1 MRNKIITSFFCLLL
15 AVSALIGL
23 LMPDRY
29 YSEREKRTLTQKP
42 KFTVANFIS
51 GEFSDELEKY
61 LTDQVPLRD
70 GWVTMK
76 TYMELAIGKRESVGV
91 YICKD
96 KYLMDKFTSY
106 SKKQLVANAAALV
119 DLQEKLAAEGISM
132 NTILVPMAAQVLT
145 DKLPAYAPVAD
156 YAAILQVLTDA
167 GVDTTDVL
175 SALVAHSSE
184 NIYYR
189 TDHHWTSL
197 GAYYAYCAW
206 RGIEPNVDEWTQE
219 VLCDDFYGTTWNK
232 VPLPTVPAEEI
243 TAWYKH
249 INRSVS
255 YNNGQYETDSL
266 YERKYLSGSDQYA
279 VFLNLFPI
287 SRGGLCRGPCP
298 RPALFQGRCD
308 GIRQRERYHRYAGA
322 VRYAELCEGYKA
334 ALLTETAR
342 SLRGAGQKADGQ
354 RAVGFC
360 PFCRLCAGEA
370 GDLLRKTERRKNFA
384 KRGLTMEVRVL

>member
-232 VPLPTVPAEEI
+232 VSLPSVPAEEI

-255 YNNGQYETDSL
+255 YNNGQYETDSI

-279 VFLNLFPI
+279 VFLNSNQAQTVIEGSGKSGKLLLIKDSYGNTFSQFPVE
-287 SRGGLCRGPCP
+287 
-298 RPALFQGRCD
+298 D
-308 GIRQRERYHRYAGA
+308 
-322 VRYAELCEGYKA
+322 YAEVHVLDLRFFKGDV
-334 ALLTETAR
+334 TEYAKENGITDTLVLYGTQSFVKDTR
-342 SLRGAGQKADGQ
+342 LR
-354 RAVGFC
+354 F
-360 PFCRLCAGEA
+360 
-370 GDLLRKTERRKNFA
+370 
-384 KRGLTMEVRVL
+384 

>member
-1 MRNKIITSFFCLLL
+1 MRNKTITSFFCLLL

-42 KFTVANFIS
+42 KFTVADFIS
-51 GEFSDELEKY
+51 GKFSDNLEGY

-76 TYMELAIGKRESVGV
+76 TYMELAIGKRESGGV

-106 SKKQLVANAAALV
+106 SKKQLAANAAALA

-145 DKLPAYAPVAD
+145 D
-156 YAAILQVLTDA
+156 A

-175 SALVAHSSE
+175 SVLAAHSGE

-206 RGIEPNVDEWTQE
+206 RGIEPNAGEWTQE

-232 VPLPTVPAEEI
+232 VPLPSVPAEKI
-243 TAWYKH
+243 TAWYQH
-249 INRSVS
+249 LDRHVS
-255 YNNGQYETDSL
+255 YNNGQYETDSI

-279 VFLNLFPI
+279 VFLNSNQAQTVIEGSGKSGKLLLIKDSYGNTFSQFPVE
-287 SRGGLCRGPCP
+287 
-298 RPALFQGRCD
+298 D
-308 GIRQRERYHRYAGA
+308 
-322 VRYAELCEGYKA
+322 YAEVHVLDLRFFKGDVTEYAKENDITD
-334 ALLTETAR
+334 ALVLYGVQNFVKDTN
-342 SLRGAGQKADGQ
+342 LR
-354 RAVGFC
+354 F
-360 PFCRLCAGEA
+360 
-370 GDLLRKTERRKNFA
+370 
-384 KRGLTMEVRVL
+384 

>member
-76 TYMELAIGKRESVGV
+76 TYMELTIGKRESGGV

-156 YAAILQVLTDA
+156 YAAILQVLTAA

-175 SALVAHSSE
+175 SALAAHSSE

-255 YNNGQYETDSL
+255 YNNGQYETDSI

-279 VFLNLFPI
+279 VFLNSNQAQTVIEGSGKSGKLLLIKDSYGNTFSQFPVE
-287 SRGGLCRGPCP
+287 
-298 RPALFQGRCD
+298 D
-308 GIRQRERYHRYAGA
+308 
-322 VRYAELCEGYKA
+322 YAEVHVLDLRFFKGDV
-334 ALLTETAR
+334 TEYAKENGITDTLVLYGTQSFVKDTR
-342 SLRGAGQKADGQ
+342 LR
-354 RAVGFC
+354 F
-360 PFCRLCAGEA
+360 
-370 GDLLRKTERRKNFA
+370 
-384 KRGLTMEVRVL
+384 

>member
-1 MRNKIITSFFCLLL
+1 MRNKTITSFFCLLL

-23 LMPDRY
+23 LMPDCY

-51 GEFSDELEKY
+51 GEFSGELEKY

-76 TYMELAIGKRESVGV
+76 TYMELAIGKRESGGV

-106 SKKQLVANAAALV
+106 SKKQLAANAAALA
-119 DLQEKLAAEGISM
+119 DLQEKLAAEGVSM

-145 DKLPAYAPVAD
+145 DKLPAHAPVAD

-175 SALVAHSSE
+175 SVLAAYSSE

-206 RGIEPNVDEWTQE
+206 RGIEPNADEWTQE
-219 VLCDDFYGTTWNK
+219 VLCNNFRGTAWNK

-249 INRSVS
+249 EYRAVS
-255 YNNGQYETDSL
+255 YNGGEYKTNSI

-279 VFLNLFPI
+279 VFLNSNQAQTVISGSRKRGKLLLIKDSYGNTFSQFPVE
-287 SRGGLCRGPCP
+287 
-298 RPALFQGRCD
+298 D
-308 GIRQRERYHRYAGA
+308 
-322 VRYAELCEGYKA
+322 YAEVHVLD
-334 ALLTETAR
+334 
-342 SLRGAGQKADGQ
+342 LRFFK
-354 RAVGFC
+354 
-360 PFCRLCAGEA
+360 
-370 GDLLRKTERRKNFA
+370 GDVAEYAKENDITDTLVLYGTQNFV
-384 KRGLTMEVRVL
+384 KDTNIKF

>member
-15 AVSALIGL
+15 AASALAGL
-23 LMPDRY
+23 LVPDRY
-29 YSEREKRTLTQKP
+29 YSEREKRTLMQKP
-42 KFTVANFIS
+42 QFTIVDFVS
-51 GEFSDELEKY
+51 GKFSDEFEQY

-76 TYMELAIGKRESVGV
+76 TYMELDIGKRESGV

-106 SKKQLVANAAALV
+106 SKKQLAANAAALA
-119 DLQEKLAAEGISM
+119 DLQEKLAAEGVSM
-132 NTILVPMAAQVLT
+132 NTILVPIAAQVLT
-145 DKLPAYAPVAD
+145 DKLPAHAPVTD
-156 YAAILQVLTDA
+156 YTAILQVLADA

-175 SALVAHSSE
+175 SALAAHSSG

-206 RGIEPNVDEWTQE
+206 RDIEPNADEWTQE
-219 VLCDDFYGTTWNK
+219 ILCDNFHGTTWNK

-249 INRSVS
+249 EYHNVS
-255 YNNGQYETDSL
+255 YNGGEYETNSI

-279 VFLNLFPI
+279 VFLNSNQAQTVIEGSGKSGKFLLIKDSYGNTFSQFPVE
-287 SRGGLCRGPCP
+287 
-298 RPALFQGRCD
+298 D
-308 GIRQRERYHRYAGA
+308 
-322 VRYAELCEGYKA
+322 YAEVHVLDLRFFKGDVAEYAKENDITD
-334 ALLTETAR
+334 ALVLYGVQNFVKDTN
-342 SLRGAGQKADGQ
+342 LR
-354 RAVGFC
+354 F
-360 PFCRLCAGEA
+360 
-370 GDLLRKTERRKNFA
+370 
-384 KRGLTMEVRVL
+384 

>member
-51 GEFSDELEKY
+51 GEFSGELEKY
-61 LTDQVPLRD
+61 LTYQVPLRD

-76 TYMELAIGKRESVGV
+76 TYMELTVGNCESGGV

-106 SKKQLVANAAALV
+106 SKKQLAANAAALA
-119 DLQEKLAAEGISM
+119 DLQEKLAAEGVSM
-132 NTILVPMAAQVLT
+132 NTILVPVAAQVLA
-145 DKLPAYAPVAD
+145 DKLPAYAPAAD
-156 YAAILQVLTDA
+156 YAAIFQVLTDA
-167 GVDTTDVL
+167 GVDTVNVWSTL
-175 SALVAHSSE
+175 AAHSGE

-255 YNNGQYETDSL
+255 YNNGQYETDSI

-279 VFLNLFPI
+279 VFLNSNQAQTVIEGSGKSGKLLLIKDSYGNTFSQFPVE
-287 SRGGLCRGPCP
+287 
-298 RPALFQGRCD
+298 D
-308 GIRQRERYHRYAGA
+308 
-322 VRYAELCEGYKA
+322 YAEVHVLDLRFFKGDV
-334 ALLTETAR
+334 TEYAKENGITDTLVLYGTQSFVKDTR
-342 SLRGAGQKADGQ
+342 LR
-354 RAVGFC
+354 F
-360 PFCRLCAGEA
+360 
-370 GDLLRKTERRKNFA
+370 
-384 KRGLTMEVRVL
+384 

>member
-1 MRNKIITSFFCLLL
+1 MRNKIIASFFCLLL

-255 YNNGQYETDSL
+255 YNNGQYETDSI

-279 VFLNLFPI
+279 VFLNSNQAQTVIEGSGKSGKLLLIKDSYGNTFSQFPVE
-287 SRGGLCRGPCP
+287 
-298 RPALFQGRCD
+298 D
-308 GIRQRERYHRYAGA
+308 
-322 VRYAELCEGYKA
+322 YAEVHVLDLRFFKGDV
-334 ALLTETAR
+334 TEYAKENGITDTLVLYGTQSFVKDTR
-342 SLRGAGQKADGQ
+342 LR
-354 RAVGFC
+354 F
-360 PFCRLCAGEA
+360 
-370 GDLLRKTERRKNFA
+370 
-384 KRGLTMEVRVL
+384 